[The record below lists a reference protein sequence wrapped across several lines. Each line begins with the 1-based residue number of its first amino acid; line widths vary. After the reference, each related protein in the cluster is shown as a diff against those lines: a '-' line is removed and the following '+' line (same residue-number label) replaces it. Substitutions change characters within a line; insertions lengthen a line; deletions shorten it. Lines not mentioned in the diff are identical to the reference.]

1 MEQLLSAAEVA
12 QRLGMDRRHVANLA
26 KRGKIPAQLIGRSY
40 VFRPEDIE
48 RYQPHTGG
56 WPRGKRRT
64 PAPTHDEHTAR
75 LQALLAAHPE
85 LTEIKMDPGYA
96 CGQPRIAD
104 TRIPADMAATCYRE
118 FAYDLARTQESY
130 DITREQAEQALA
142 WEQIVKEAGDELVVH
157 SGRTGTA
164 GTR

>member
-1 MEQLLSAAEVA
+1 MRYTIGMEEITTEQAADH
-12 QRLGMDRRHVANLA
+12 LGCTTDHVAWLVRHGRLPA
-26 KRGKIPAQLIGRSY
+26 RRIGKRVLVVDADAVRTYAATRS
-40 VFRPEDIE
+40 RP
-48 RYQPHTGG
+48 G

-85 LTEIKMDPGYA
+85 LTEIRMDPGYA

-118 FAYDLARTQESY
+118 FAYDLAKTQESY
-130 DITREQAEQALA
+130 DITREQVEQALM
-142 WEQIVKEAGDELVVH
+142 WEQIVREAGD
-157 SGRTGTA
+157 G
-164 GTR
+164 